1 MAVTR
6 ASKII
11 SLTNAT
17 TGGAFSLSTNKIISF
32 KTSGSSTQITY
43 IYQRG
48 KIKTV
53 LVDESAATIHTAT
66 LSNTLYASQAITLA
80 DDNST
85 VIYIMSDRIIFM
97 DAYTATSGIT
107 YDAGN
112 ECGVRPVVYEI
123 SSPTL
128 SDLNTANGNTFTIT
142 TQPSLNGQIPSKTRY
157 INNLF
162 VAALVGEP
170 VLDLPTITFTTKVK
184 TGTGLVT
191 TAGTG
196 YTNPTVAITGGGGSG
211 ATGTLT
217 TKVVS
222 ATVDTAGTG
231 GTPGTQTVTGT
242 TGIGTPFQASV
253 TVGAGG
259 DITAVLSITVA
270 GNYTVPPSINAE
282 PVTGGGVTGGK
293 LDLSL
298 GLLAFT
304 ITGAGTGFT
313 SYPTYTITDATGVSG
328 VVTASMQ
335 VETPMTIVDGGSN
348 LNTAPTL
355 TFSAT
360 SGTLATATATLSA
373 NLQTVTSTT
382 LTDAGSYK
390 KGTDTY
396 PTLAITGGTGAKILY
411 DQKGTEFSYL
421 EVEETTTT
429 VSTAINAL

>member
-17 TGGAFSLSTNKIISF
+17 TGGAFSLSTNKIISY
-32 KTSGSSTQITY
+32 KTSGSNTQITF
-43 IYQRG
+43 ITQRG
-48 KIKTV
+48 KLKTM
-53 LVDESAATIHTAT
+53 LVEEAVATIHTAT
-66 LSNTLYASQAITLA
+66 LSNTLYASQKITLT
-80 DDNST
+80 DDAAT
-85 VIYIMSDRIIFM
+85 EIYIMSDRIIYM
-97 DAYTATSGIT
+97 DAYTSTSGIT

-123 SSPTL
+123 ALPTL

-142 TQPSLNGQIPSKTRY
+142 TQPSPNGTIPSKTRY
-157 INNLF
+157 INNLL
-162 VAALVGEP
+162 VASIVGEP
-170 VLDLPTITFTTKVK
+170 VLAEPEITFTTKVK

-222 ATVDTAGTG
+222 ATIDTAGTG
-231 GTPGTQTVTGT
+231 GTPGAATVTGT
-242 TGIGTPFQASV
+242 TGTGTPFQAAV
-253 TVGAGG
+253 TIGAGG
-259 DITAVLSITVA
+259 DITSVNSISVA
-270 GNYTVPPSINAE
+270 GNYTVPPTIDGE
-282 PVTGGGVTGGK
+282 PVTGGGLVGAK

-304 ITGAGTGFT
+304 ITAAGTGFT

-328 VVTASMQ
+328 AVTASQ
-335 VETPMTIVDGGSN
+335 TVESPMTIVDAGEN
-348 LNTAPTL
+348 LNTAPIL

-360 SGTLATATATLSA
+360 SGTLATATTTLDA
-373 NLQTVTSTT
+373 NTQTISGTT
-382 LTDAGSYK
+382 LTVAGAYK

-396 PTLAITGGTGAKILY
+396 PTLAISAGSGARILY
-411 DQKGTEFSYL
+411 DQKGTEFFPL
-421 EVEETTTT
+421 QVEETVAT